1 MLLLVAFILF
11 ISTVNGK
18 ELKVEQ
24 KPVCIDAV
32 QGVDV
37 HLYCLFPPLEEKKQY
52 THWKHNRGDKEKKIL
67 KENNKTKLELVA
79 GNSTISLTNVQPEDS
94 GVYYCTVGVT
104 DGEARGNGTTL
115 TVYKYFSDIQSQNK
129 DNTSDFQ
136 CVVIGADE
144 RGWERTS
151 GVLVPVFVVLLVLL
165 GVSVYICVKKRKFP
179 GAVPKC
185 RTQQHSQRNIQ
196 NNNQVAAYT
205 EERLT
210 YMSVEFS
217 GRQQRAELDQ
227 TNNSVVYAPVKTKK
241 RLNQPEQSVDHT
253 AMKSKIRSRE
263 PESSVI
269 YAPVKIN

>member
-144 RGWERTS
+144 RESKGD
-151 GVLVPVFVVLLVLL
+151 
-165 GVSVYICVKKRKFP
+165 KRKER
-179 GAVPKC
+179 GRC
-185 RTQQHSQRNIQ
+185 RKLETKWPRKGKIKVRFLKNQRNLATS
-196 NNNQVAAYT
+196 N
-205 EERLT
+205 
-210 YMSVEFS
+210 
-217 GRQQRAELDQ
+217 
-227 TNNSVVYAPVKTKK
+227 P
-241 RLNQPEQSVDHT
+241 
-253 AMKSKIRSRE
+253 
-263 PESSVI
+263 
-269 YAPVKIN
+269 